1 MEFLDDKTAAH
12 LGWEELLG
20 RLSQLVLTPLGAAA
34 CRRLRPLDDLGR
46 LRRRQERL
54 EQLCRLL
61 DQGEDPPLEPVE
73 DVRGELERAAKH
85 GVLDG
90 EAVRRV
96 ARALVVTSRLR
107 GYLLRQG
114 HRAGGALTDLAR
126 GTHDLLSLGRDL
138 LQAFS
143 ESGELRDSASAELGP
158 LRRTARA
165 VAEGLRLRLEG
176 MMRKPSLAACLSD
189 TYITERNERYV
200 LPVRADAPYPV
211 AGIVHDTSQT
221 GATLFVEPAEL
232 VDEGNRLK
240 LARAAVAEHEQQ
252 ILAGFSREIAEQAQ
266 PLRDNLACLEKFDL
280 LLAAARLRRQLS
292 GQLPQLG
299 GRGFCLLDAR
309 HPLMVAA
316 GSRVVASDL
325 RLEEPRRCLVISGP
339 NAGGKTVAL
348 KTIGLHLLMAR
359 AGLAPPLQSGSRV
372 GEFRRLF
379 AVVGDEQDIGRGL
392 STFSAQLERINAI
405 VDAAGEGVLV
415 LIDEIAAD
423 TEPGQGAALA
433 EALLRRLIETGARVV
448 VTTHFEQLKQ
458 LAYDDERFANASVG
472 FDTEALQPT
481 YQLHPDIPGRSLTF
495 QIAARLG
502 VDGDTLERARQCLQ
516 KDERRAERMLE
527 SLEQERRALQQ
538 TRRQLERQLGQ
549 LQAEAE
555 QHRLQADEFARQ
567 RRQLLDRGRVQ
578 LLEEISSARRQV
590 AALIESLRG
599 GADMKTAVDA
609 SRQLKQLQQR
619 LQQAP
624 AEEAPPPAPAGEI
637 KPGDL
642 VRLVKLGGEGTVLGM
657 DERAGM
663 VSVSLGVMRTRVP
676 LEQVERLPPRRRR
689 RPAAG
694 PERGAAE
701 AAGERAGVEP
711 VRSPDNTIDLRG
723 RRADEAV
730 ALLDKFLD
738 ELFAAGRPA
747 AFVVHG
753 HGTGALRAAVREYLA
768 ASPYPRHFRAG
779 LPEEGG
785 DGVTV
790 VVLK

>member
-1 MEFLDDKTAAH
+1 MNFLDDKSAAH
-12 LGWEELLG
+12 LGWDELLQ
-20 RLSQLVLTPLGAAA
+20 RLAQLALTPMGAAA
-34 CRRLRPLDDLGR
+34 CLRLSPIADDKR

-61 DQGEDPPLEPVE
+61 DQGQEPPLEPVE
-73 DVRGELERAAKH
+73 DVAGELKRAGKN
-85 GVLDG
+85 GILDG
-90 EAVRRV
+90 EAIRRV

-107 GYLLRQG
+107 VYLLRQG
-114 HRAGGALTDLAR
+114 HQAGGALTDLAR
-126 GTHDLLSLGRDL
+126 GTHDLLALGRDL
-138 LQAFS
+138 LQAFD
-143 ESGELRDSASAELGP
+143 ESGELRDSASAELGS
-158 LRRTARA
+158 LRRAARA
-165 VAEGLRLRLEG
+165 IADGLRLRLQR
-176 MMRKPSLAACLSD
+176 MMRKPSLAASLSD

-200 LPVRADAPYPV
+200 LPVRADAPHPV

-232 VDEGNRLK
+232 VEEGNRLK
-240 LARAAVAEHEQQ
+240 LARAAVTEHEQQ
-252 ILAGFSREIAEQAQ
+252 ILAGFSREIGEQAGC
-266 PLRDNLACLEKFDL
+266 LRDNLACLARFDL

-299 GRGFCLLDAR
+299 GRGFCLLAAR

-325 RLEEPRRCLVISGP
+325 RLEGTRRCLVISGP

-372 GEFRRLF
+372 GDFWRLC
-379 AVVGDEQDIGRGL
+379 AVLGDEQDIGQGL

-405 VDAAGEGVLV
+405 LDEAADGVMV
-415 LIDEIAAD
+415 LIDEVAAD

-433 EALLRRLIETGARVV
+433 AALLRRLVDAGAWVV

-472 FDTEALQPT
+472 FDAEALRPT
-481 YQLHPDIPGRSLTF
+481 YEVHPDIPGRSLTF

-502 VDGDTLERARQCLQ
+502 VDQSIIGSAQHYLP
-516 KDERRAERMLE
+516 KDERLTERMLD
-527 SLEQERRALQQ
+527 SLEQERLALQQ
-538 TRRQLERQLGQ
+538 TRRQLQRQLE
-549 LQAEAE
+549 QARADAE
-555 QHRLQADEFARQ
+555 QHRLQADEFAR
-567 RRQLLDRGRVQ
+567 RRRLLLEEGRVQ
-578 LLEEISSARRQV
+578 LLAELSSARRQV
-590 AALIESLRG
+590 ADIIESLRG
-599 GADMKTAVDA
+599 GTDMKTAVAA

-619 LQQAP
+619 LRQTPAEKDAP
-624 AEEAPPPAPAGEI
+624 AFLAAGEL

-642 VRLVKLGGEGTVLGM
+642 VRLVKLGGEGTVLGI

-663 VSVSLGVMRTRVP
+663 VSVGVGVMRTRVP
-676 LEQVERLPPRRRR
+676 LEQVERLPARHRR
-689 RPAAG
+689 RPAAEPVAQTAPSG
-694 PERGAAE
+694 RD
-701 AAGERAGVEP
+701 RAEP

-723 RRADEAV
+723 RRVDEATS
-730 ALLDKFLD
+730 LLDKFLD
-738 ELFAAGRPA
+738 QLFAASRPA

-753 HGTGALRAAVREYLA
+753 HGTGALRDAVRAYLA
-768 ASPYPRHFRAG
+768 TSPYVQHFRAG
-779 LPEEGG
+779 LMEEGG

-790 VVLK
+790 VILK